1 MVLQELNCILLHYSQ
16 EKYPDSVSGATPKA
30 EKPGQSGS
38 AEGKLL
44 IAYFSRTGENYN
56 VGTVSE
62 GNTAKLAKEIAAQTG
77 GDLFEIVPVNAYP
90 ASYDEMLTIATNER
104 TSGARPEIKNKIPDF
119 DSYATVFLGYPI
131 WWGDLP
137 MILHSFMESYDFT
150 GKTVI
155 PFNTHEGSGQS
166 GTQSAIAD
174 KLSGAKV
181 LQGFAMRGS
190 TAQALSCDGTDA
202 SVRNWLDGLGISK
215 KETAQ
220 GVFDLKNG
228 TVLLNDGNTMPV
240 LGIGTYA
247 LSDTQAENS
256 VYWAL
261 KAGFRL
267 IDTARIYGNEAG
279 VGRGVRRA
287 IDEGVVIRE
296 DFDVWDF
303 ALSAEEMAQMTALEK
318 DQRFADY

>member
-1 MVLQELNCILLHYSQ
+1 
-16 EKYPDSVSGATPKA
+16 
-30 EKPGQSGS
+30 
-38 AEGKLL
+38 
-44 IAYFSRTGENYN
+44 
-56 VGTVSE
+56 
-62 GNTAKLAKEIAAQTG
+62 
-77 GDLFEIVPVNAYP
+77 
-90 ASYDEMLTIATNER
+90 MLTIATNER
-104 TSGARPEIKNKIPDF
+104 QSNARPEIKNKIPDF